1 MRELTV
7 NFHPGSKYF
16 VESIKYTSEI
26 TPVFEQSVYKP
37 FLDSAT
43 FVAQQVRRLQTGSLH
58 LYLLY
63 MAAALTVLIFVARW
77 WQQ

>member
-7 NFHPGSKYF
+7 NFHPGSRYF
-16 VESIKYTSEI
+16 VESIKYRSEI
-26 TPVFEQSVYKP
+26 TPWFEQSIYKP

-43 FVAQQVRRLQTGSLH
+43 FVAERVRRLQAGSLH

-63 MAAALTVLIFVARW
+63 MAVALTVLIFVARW
-77 WQQ
+77 WP